1 MDALSTVLI
10 ALIVLNSLLL
20 VWLLVGL
27 KRWWGRERDPQLD
40 SSLQHLKVE
49 LINQQMEGLVSLRES
64 LDSANRIVN
73 ERLAEGNTALDR
85 RMAVFAEIENKLG
98 QLATQAQNIENIGKN
113 IQSLSDLL
121 KPPKVRGGL
130 GEILLENLLSQ
141 ILPTALYQT
150 QYRYSGGQRVDA
162 VISVGDMLLPVDS
175 KFPLESFQRYL
186 QDGDQASRRELGQA
200 FKKHIDDINGKYIR
214 PDEGTADIAIMYIPS
229 EAVYYQ
235 FVSRR
240 DNEGLEYAM
249 AKKVIP
255 SSPGHLYAFLAS
267 LSALYRQIGLS
278 SDSRLLLQGLDNLAE
293 ALSRLNRLHE
303 RLEGSL
309 RSMTG
314 SLSKA
319 REESKTMTYQLDRL
333 QEPSAG
339 IGVGD
344 KKEDRGEFSTSD

>member
-1 MDALSTVLI
+1 MDILPAALI

-20 VWLLVGL
+20 VWLLVSLRRG
-27 KRWWGRERDPQLD
+27 WGRERDRQLD
-40 SSLQHLKVE
+40 SSLEHLKVE

-98 QLATQAQNIENIGKN
+98 QLATQAENIESIGKN

-130 GEILLENLLSQ
+130 GEILLENLLAQ
-141 ILPTALYQT
+141 ILPSALYQT
-150 QYRYSGGQRVDA
+150 QYRYAGGQRVDA
-162 VISVGDMLLPVDS
+162 VIKVGEMLLPVDS

-186 QDGDQASRRELGQA
+186 ADGDRASRRELDQA
-200 FKKHIDDINGKYIR
+200 FRKHIDDISGKYIR
-214 PDEGTADIAIMYIPS
+214 PDEGTADIALMYIPS

-249 AKKVIP
+249 ASKVIP

-267 LSALYRQIGLS
+267 LSALYRQVGLT
-278 SDSRLLLQGLDNLAE
+278 SDSRRLLHGLDNLTE
-293 ALSRLNRLHE
+293 ALSRLERLHE

-309 RSMTG
+309 RSMTA

-319 REESKTMTYQLDRL
+319 REESKVMAFQLDRL
-333 QEPSAG
+333 QEPSAA

-344 KKEDRGEFSTSD
+344 KKEDQGEYSAPD